1 MQGWGLDWL
10 LKEKVLPTWFNL
22 LGGSAYRS
30 GWQPICRA
38 GFGGDRTRAEARGTG
53 LLTIVNAEGKA
64 TNDLVST
71 VSAAPGKVLVG

>member
-30 GWQPICRA
+30 GWQAICRA
-38 GFGGDRTRAEARGTG
+38 GFGAIARALRPEG